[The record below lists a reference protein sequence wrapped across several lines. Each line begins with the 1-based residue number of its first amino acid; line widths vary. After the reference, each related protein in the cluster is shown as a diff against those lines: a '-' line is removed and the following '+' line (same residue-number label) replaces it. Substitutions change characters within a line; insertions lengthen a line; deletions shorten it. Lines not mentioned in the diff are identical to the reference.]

1 MVLGYIGRFFMKSFT
16 DKLTKEKIYEY
27 RVDDSGDFA
36 DAQSEASGKD
46 VKIIVNMRKCGN
58 VFRRGL
64 NVKSAEGNFA
74 SINLGYPHCFK
85 CIDKAGAEHDY
96 VFGLNAENKLAF
108 YDFTSAGTF
117 VGTLS
122 DVTLTK
128 PPILIDYNYDGQ
140 NYLLINCGEKGF
152 YVYDNE
158 FTKLGANP
166 LVTGA
171 VIYDGKLFACSS
183 DNYPRVRYCA
193 MFNPKTWS
201 GSQTSLYVYNE
212 CGMVRGLVNLKNYIY
227 VFQDNGISRISKADS
242 ENYTVTKICETGE
255 KAYGSTVRCSGDAAW
270 FFTSRG
276 LYRFDGSKLE
286 NKSDF
291 LGSAFIGG
299 EQSQIVAFHGKT
311 YVATRLVFPSDVYSE
326 QDEDYAGNNALIVF
340 GEDKAEV
347 YCGYK
352 IKSFCPLY
360 EQDKLILA
368 MDDGSMRILS
378 ENDFS
383 VDQGDKAVYELNE
396 SDFGYTGN
404 KCVKAVDIMH
414 EGAVTVELCA
424 DGKKYLRSF
433 DTGNS
438 ARRILFNAP
447 GRKFSLRIISDG
459 KALSSPVIY
468 YSEGN

>member
-1 MVLGYIGRFFMKSFT
+1 MKSFT

-27 RVDDSGDFA
+27 RCDDSGNFA
-36 DAQSEASGKD
+36 DAESEVSGKD

-58 VFRRGL
+58 VFKRGL
-64 NVKSAEGNFA
+64 GVKAAEGNFA
-74 SINLGYPHCFK
+74 SINLKYPHCFK

-96 VFGLNAENKLAF
+96 VFGLNADNKLAF

-122 DVTLTK
+122 AVTFTE
-128 PPILIDYNYDGQ
+128 PPIFIDYNYDGQ
-140 NYLLINCGEKGF
+140 NYLLINCGENGF
-152 YVYDNE
+152 YVYDKE
-158 FTKLGANP
+158 FTKLSSNP
-166 LVTGA
+166 MVTGA

-255 KAYGSTVRCSGDAAW
+255 KAYGNTVRCSGDGAW

-286 NKSDF
+286 SKSEF

-299 EQSQIVAFHGKT
+299 EQSQIVGFHGKT
-311 YVATRLVFPSDVYSE
+311 YVATRLEFPSDVYSE
-326 QDEDYAGNNALIVF
+326 QDADYAGNNALIVF

-360 EQDKLILA
+360 EQDKLIFA
-368 MDDGSMRILS
+368 MDDGSMKLLGEDDCSVS
-378 ENDFS
+378 E
-383 VDQGDKAVYELNE
+383 GDKALFELNE
-396 SDFGYTGN
+396 SDFGCAGK
-404 KCVKAVDIMH
+404 KCVKAVEFTH
-414 EGAVTVELCA
+414 EGAVTAELYA
-424 DGKKYLRSF
+424 DGKKYSRSVATGKKSERIRF
-433 DTGNS
+433 D
-438 ARRILFNAP
+438 AP
-447 GRKFSLRIISDG
+447 GRKFALRIVSDG

-468 YSEGN
+468 YSEEN

>member
-1 MVLGYIGRFFMKSFT
+1 MKSFT

-36 DAQSEASGKD
+36 DAQSEDSGKD

-85 CIDKAGAEHDY
+85 CIDKTGAEHDY

-255 KAYGSTVRCSGDAAW
+255 KAY
-270 FFTSRG
+270 
-276 LYRFDGSKLE
+276 
-286 NKSDF
+286 
-291 LGSAFIGG
+291 
-299 EQSQIVAFHGKT
+299 
-311 YVATRLVFPSDVYSE
+311 
-326 QDEDYAGNNALIVF
+326 
-340 GEDKAEV
+340 
-347 YCGYK
+347 
-352 IKSFCPLY
+352 
-360 EQDKLILA
+360 
-368 MDDGSMRILS
+368 
-378 ENDFS
+378 
-383 VDQGDKAVYELNE
+383 
-396 SDFGYTGN
+396 
-404 KCVKAVDIMH
+404 
-414 EGAVTVELCA
+414 
-424 DGKKYLRSF
+424 
-433 DTGNS
+433 
-438 ARRILFNAP
+438 
-447 GRKFSLRIISDG
+447 
-459 KALSSPVIY
+459 
-468 YSEGN
+468 